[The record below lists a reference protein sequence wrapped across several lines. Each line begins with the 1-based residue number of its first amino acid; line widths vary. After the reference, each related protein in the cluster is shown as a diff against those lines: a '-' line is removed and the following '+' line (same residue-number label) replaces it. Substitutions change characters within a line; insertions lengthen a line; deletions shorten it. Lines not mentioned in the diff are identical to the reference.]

1 MVSNQ
6 SLKGGRISVDI
17 IDGKKIDG
25 QVIDWYHL
33 NLFCVCHDCKKH
45 DSYAKNGPHSCP
57 AYPNINGIP
66 REIWNTPHAYCRY
79 FEPIK
84 EE

>member
-1 MVSNQ
+1 MSNQ

-33 NLFCVCHDCKKH
+33 NPLCVCYDCKKH
-45 DSYAKNGPHSCP
+45 DVYAKNGPYSCP